1 MTHSRC
7 LIMQGRLVE
16 APNNDDLDWFPTDN
30 WFEEFD
36 LARNLGISSIELVFD
51 RGYISSNP
59 LRTKLGRD
67 KLRKEFVRTNL
78 IPYSCCLNFI
88 IDNPIQNNNV
98 FASCVESIKFLN
110 EVGIRF
116 AILPLFNKS
125 DFKNSNIANEISKL
139 AKVAENY
146 NIKILIESN
155 ERASS
160 VLNFLDYI
168 SSTNVGVAYDV
179 GNASFCGHDVK
190 NDLFLLREKLAHI
203 HIKDKSL
210 SGNNVPLG
218 SGMVNFSKVF
228 KSISKLK
235 YKGMFTL
242 ETCKGE
248 NGLISAKKNLQ
259 FVHEHLISFGLETDY
274 KL

>member
-1 MTHSRC
+1 
-7 LIMQGRLVE
+7 MQGRLAE
-16 APNNDDLDWFPTDN
+16 APNNDDLDWFPSDN
-30 WFEEFD
+30 WYEEFD
-36 LARNLGISSIELVFD
+36 LAKDLGISSIELVFD
-51 RGYISSNP
+51 RSYIRSNP

-67 KLRKEFVRTNL
+67 RLRKEFVRTGL
-78 IPYSCCLNFI
+78 TPYSCCLNFI
-88 IDNPIQNNNV
+88 IDNPIQNNDV
-98 FASCVESIKFLN
+98 FTSCVESIKFLN
-110 EVGIRF
+110 ELGIRL

-125 DFKNSNIANEISKL
+125 DFKIYNIANEISKL
-139 AKVAENY
+139 AKVAESH
-146 NIKILIESN
+146 NIEILIESN

-160 VLNFLDYI
+160 VLNLLDCI

-190 NDLFLLREKLAHI
+190 NELFLLREKLAHI

-218 SGMVNFSKVF
+218 SGIVNFSKVF
-228 KSISKLK
+228 KSISELK

-248 NGLISAKKNLQ
+248 DSLISAKRNLQ
-259 FVHEHLISFGLETDY
+259 FVQEYMISFGLETDY

>member
-1 MTHSRC
+1 MSHPRC
-7 LIMQGRLVE
+7 LIMQGRLSE
-16 APNNDDLDWFPTDN
+16 APNNDDLDWFPSDN
-30 WFEEFD
+30 WYEEFD
-36 LARNLGISSIELVFD
+36 LARDLGISSIELVFD

-67 KLRKEFVRTNL
+67 KLRKEFVRTDL

-88 IDNPIQNNNV
+88 IDNPIQNNDV
-98 FASCVESIKFLN
+98 FASCVESVKFLN

-125 DFKNSNIANEISKL
+125 EFKNSNIANEISKL
-139 AKVAENY
+139 ATVAASH
-146 NIKILIESN
+146 NIEILIESN
-155 ERASS
+155 ESASS
-160 VLNFLDYI
+160 ILAFLDCI

-179 GNASFCGHDVK
+179 GNASFCGHDIK
-190 NDLFLLREKLAHI
+190 NELFLLREKIAHI

-228 KSISKLK
+228 KSISQLK

-248 NGLISAKKNLQ
+248 NSLISAKRNLQ
-259 FVHEHLISFGLETDY
+259 FVKEYMISFGLDTDY
-274 KL
+274 EL